1 MGKYIEDR
9 VPTRR
14 RGILNENKDV
24 TENLGKLKFILRI
37 HVLEIN
43 SIFFFTHESTGI

>member
-14 RGILNENKDV
+14 RILNENKDV
-24 TENLGKLKFILRI
+24 KENFGKLKFILRI

-43 SIFFFTHESTGI
+43 SIFFSTHESTDI